1 MNGSMFNQ
9 GDSMI
14 ISSNINKVLL
24 ACILWSLRLDAGRD
38 KSALYIKPTTLTN
51 ARVKL
56 HQ

>member
-9 GDSMI
+9 GESMI
-14 ISSNINKVLL
+14 ISANINKVLL

-38 KSALYIKPTTLTN
+38 KSALYTKPATLTN
-51 ARVKL
+51 TRVKL